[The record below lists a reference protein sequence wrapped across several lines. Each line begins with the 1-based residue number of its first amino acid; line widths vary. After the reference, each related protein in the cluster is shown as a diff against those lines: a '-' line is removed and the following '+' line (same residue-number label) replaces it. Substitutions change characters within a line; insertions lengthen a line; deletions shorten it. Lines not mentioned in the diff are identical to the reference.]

1 MEGLLWGLFGL
12 LAGLFGLIIP
22 RLMSQSRDNRKEIDQ
37 LRTLLHSSEESDL
50 QSQLKRFL
58 DERSEESARTRQRL
72 ENLEAIVTSQEWED
86 TPLDVDPVAPS
97 ATSGQSTDPFDEK
110 TPTR

>member
-37 LRTLLHSSEESDL
+37 LRTFLHSSEESDL
-50 QSQLKRFL
+50 QSQLKHFL
-58 DERSEESARTRQRL
+58 DERAEESARTRQRL

-86 TPLDVDPVAPS
+86 TRLDVDPVAPS